1 MKTVKM
7 KRFIEC
13 FLPTTACNMECEY
26 CYITQNAERKVK
38 KVDLSLCA
46 DRIGKALSQERLGGV
61 CMVNICAAGETL
73 IPKEIISILRDILAD
88 GHYVMLVTNGTLTE
102 RFRECCSFPEEYRK
116 RLFFKLSFHYLELKK
131 LGKLEVYFTNI
142 KMIREAGISFTVEI
156 TPDDGYIPYIPE
168 IKAVCMKNL
177 GVLPHVTV
185 ARDERYKGYPFLS
198 KLPREDF
205 VKTWDAFDS
214 ELFRFKESIFEV
226 PRREFCY
233 AGEWGFTVNLQ
244 TGDYRQCYKGKKLGN
259 LYKNTEA
266 PIHLCPVG
274 HNCPEGHCYNGHAFL
289 GFGLIPELDTPDYAD
304 QRNRVLPDGTAWLS
318 EPMERF
324 MRCRLKDANEEYT
337 LQQKKKA
344 DIRSF
349 NGKQKV
355 KDILRIK

>member
-1 MKTVKM
+1 
-7 KRFIEC
+7 
-13 FLPTTACNMECEY
+13 
-26 CYITQNAERKVK
+26 
-38 KVDLSLCA
+38 
-46 DRIGKALSQERLGGV
+46 
-61 CMVNICAAGETL
+61 
-73 IPKEIISILRDILAD
+73 
-88 GHYVMLVTNGTLTE
+88 
-102 RFRECCSFPEEYRK
+102 
-116 RLFFKLSFHYLELKK
+116 
-131 LGKLEVYFTNI
+131 
-142 KMIREAGISFTVEI
+142 
-156 TPDDGYIPYIPE
+156 
-168 IKAVCMKNL
+168 MKNL